1 MKTLSIQDPKT
12 QSKIKKTKLIF
23 HHQVKEAI
31 AMKQRESWLPK
42 YRWGT
47 GPTSNLQFSVW
58 DSLIF
63 CYVTCHSL
71 QRWWSP
77 GDSDKIFVFAF
88 LIFALSFGIFYTKII
103 YSRSTDITQPSRHS
117 SYHRPSVQI
126 LLNYSLWFMNKEWKI
141 QDCKFK
147 VLWCYE
153 QRSPD
158 QTFSVMNGCV
168 RAWLSEILLA
178 GSNMRHLSSK
188 SFSCITLRLCSSF
201 SFL

>member
-1 MKTLSIQDPKT
+1 MKTLSIQNSKT
-12 QSKIKKTKLIF
+12 QSKIKKTKRIF

-31 AMKQRESWLPK
+31 AIKQRKSSLNE
-42 YRWGT
+42 
-47 GPTSNLQFSVW
+47 PTSDLQFSVW
-58 DSLIF
+58 NSLIF
-63 CYVTCHSL
+63 CYETCHSL
-71 QRWWSP
+71 QCWWSP
-77 GDSDKIFVFAF
+77 NDSDKIFVFAF

-117 SYHRPSVQI
+117 SYHRPWVQI

-178 GSNMRHLSSK
+178 GSNMRHLSSR

>member
-1 MKTLSIQDPKT
+1 MSIQNSKT
-12 QSKIKKTKLIF
+12 QSKIKKTKRIF

-31 AMKQRESWLPK
+31 AMKQRKSWLPK

-117 SYHRPSVQI
+117 SYHRPWVQI
-126 LLNYSLWFMNKEWKI
+126 LLNYSLWFMNKEMKDSRLQI
-141 QDCKFK
+141 QSLMM
-147 VLWCYE
+147 LW
-153 QRSPD
+153 
-158 QTFSVMNGCV
+158 TAFT
-168 RAWLSEILLA
+168 
-178 GSNMRHLSSK
+178 GSNLFCDEWMCK
-188 SFSCITLRLCSSF
+188 SLIKWDPLGWIQHETLV
-201 SFL
+201 

>member
-1 MKTLSIQDPKT
+1 MKTLSIQNSKT
-12 QSKIKKTKLIF
+12 QSKITKTKRIF

-31 AMKQRESWLPK
+31 AIKQRKSSLNE
-42 YRWGT
+42 
-47 GPTSNLQFSVW
+47 PTSDLQFSVW
-58 DSLIF
+58 NSLIF
-63 CYVTCHSL
+63 CYETCHSL
-71 QRWWSP
+71 QCWWSP
-77 GDSDKIFVFAF
+77 NDSDKIFVFAF

-117 SYHRPSVQI
+117 SYHRPWVQI

-178 GSNMRHLSSK
+178 GSNMRHLSSR

>member
-1 MKTLSIQDPKT
+1 MRDWTYQRFTILCLGFVNFLLCNLPLSTTLI
-12 QSKIKKTKLIF
+12 
-23 HHQVKEAI
+23 
-31 AMKQRESWLPK
+31 
-42 YRWGT
+42 
-47 GPTSNLQFSVW
+47 
-58 DSLIF
+58 
-63 CYVTCHSL
+63 
-71 QRWWSP
+71 SP
-77 GDSDKIFVFAF
+77 SDSDKIFVFAF

-103 YSRSTDITQPSRHS
+103 YSRSTDITQQSRHS
-117 SYHRPSVQI
+117 SYHHPWVHI

-153 QRSPD
+153 QRSTA

-178 GSNMRHLSSK
+178 GSNMRHLSSR

>member
-1 MKTLSIQDPKT
+1 MRDWTYQQFTILCLGFVNFLLCNLPLSTTLMKS
-12 QSKIKKTKLIF
+12 
-23 HHQVKEAI
+23 
-31 AMKQRESWLPK
+31 
-42 YRWGT
+42 RWFRQ
-47 GPTSNLQFSVW
+47 N
-58 DSLIF
+58 ICF
-63 CYVTCHSL
+63 C
-71 QRWWSP
+71 
-77 GDSDKIFVFAF
+77 F
-88 LIFALSFGIFYTKII
+88 LNFALSFGIFYTKII

-178 GSNMRHLSSK
+178 GSNMRHLSSR

>member
-1 MKTLSIQDPKT
+1 MKTLSIQNSKT
-12 QSKIKKTKLIF
+12 QSKIKKTKRIF
-23 HHQVKEAI
+23 HHHVKEAI
-31 AMKQRESWLPK
+31 AIKQRRSSLNE
-42 YRWGT
+42 
-47 GPTSNLQFSVW
+47 PTSDLQFSVW
-58 DSLIF
+58 NSLIF
-63 CYVTCHSL
+63 CYETCHSL

-77 GDSDKIFVFAF
+77 NDSDKIFVFAF
-88 LIFALSFGIFYTKII
+88 LIFALSFEIFYTKII

-117 SYHRPSVQI
+117 SYHRPWVQI

-178 GSNMRHLSSK
+178 GSNMRHLSSR